1 MRKLFYFCLIL
12 LVAFLFGL
20 AGFVDTINKY
30 EQPKLI
36 SADVA
41 VVLTGGSGRIEKGIE
56 ILNDKKV
63 EKLFISGV
71 HKSVAIKKL
80 LNFVKNNSFNKYDDS
95 NIILGYQAK
104 TTFDNAIEVANFIKK
119 NNYKSIYLITSKFH
133 MPRSMYEVRHRLP
146 NIKIIPYPVNNN
158 NIKIKSWYSYP
169 GTLFVLTFEY
179 LKTLLVILRISILSL
194 LSY

>member
-1 MRKLFYFCLIL
+1 MRKLFYFCLIS

-104 TTFDNAIEVANFIKK
+104 TTFDNAIEVAHFIKK
-119 NNYKSIYLITSKFH
+119 
-133 MPRSMYEVRHRLP
+133 
-146 NIKIIPYPVNNN
+146 IIINQF
-158 NIKIKSWYSYP
+158 I
-169 GTLFVLTFEY
+169 
-179 LKTLLVILRISILSL
+179 
-194 LSY
+194 